1 MENKSITVET
11 FVKAPM
17 DKVWKHWN
25 LPESINKW
33 CSGSPGWQTVNARN
47 DLRVGGEFSSRME
60 AIDGSAGFDFGGKY
74 TDVIPNQLIAYE
86 MPDGRKVEIS
96 FREEN
101 GLTHLRETFDIE
113 NQNPEEMQR
122 NGWQNILDNFR
133 DFVEKK

>member
-1 MENKSITVET
+1 
-11 FVKAPM
+11 
-17 DKVWKHWN
+17 
-25 LPESINKW
+25 
-33 CSGSPGWQTVNARN
+33 
-47 DLRVGGEFSSRME
+47 
-60 AIDGSAGFDFGGKY
+60 
-74 TDVIPNQLIAYE
+74 

-122 NGWQNILDNFR
+122 TGWQNILDNFR